1 MVRRVLVAF
10 LFAALV
16 GTTATVTGGAGA
28 GSRSAG
34 PPIDDAAVDG
44 ATCANVIKLSLPDTL
59 ITNATVVRAT
69 ADVPEYCRVLGA
81 IEKVILFEV
90 ALPTAW
96 NGKFFYAGGGG
107 FNGSIPVLTHGVA
120 RGYATA
126 GSDTGHQGE
135 ATDGSW
141 ALDNEPAQINYAH
154 RATHLV
160 AMAAKQIVRSY
171 YSQNEKRAYWLG
183 CSNGGKMGLMEIQRY
198 PDDFDGVVVGNFVI
212 DRTGLMTTYTWNA
225 KALAEAPI
233 PPYKVPAIE
242 KATLAACDAQD
253 GLVDGLIDRPER
265 CKFDP
270 KVLTCKGADAPDCLT
285 PGQVKAVEKIHAG
298 PTTSAGKQL
307 FPGYPPGH
315 EDDYPGYITGFGSMS
330 SYPANS
336 WKWQNQFWR
345 FFVFG
350 PSFDPL
356 TQFDFDKTPGLP
368 KFKAV
373 ADVQDA
379 YKADLSAF
387 KAHGGKLIM
396 YHGWADHSISPLRTV
411 QYVSD
416 IRTTMGAGA
425 DDFLRLFIAP
435 GLHHC
440 AGGPGPNNFGG
451 RGHAWL
457 KDDPDHDIVRAL
469 DRWVEQG
476 AAPQRIV
483 AAKFKNDDPRQGVAR
498 TRPICPYPR
507 MAQYTG
513 SGSVDEAANFVC
525 TNPR

>member
-1 MVRRVLVAF
+1 MTRRMLVASLLAVIGSTMPAATRSHRPYGEDAAPMAAPDGAACRRVI
-10 LFAALV
+10 
-16 GTTATVTGGAGA
+16 T
-28 GSRSAG
+28 
-34 PPIDDAAVDG
+34 
-44 ATCANVIKLSLPDTL
+44 LSLPDT
-59 ITNATVVRAT
+59 IISNAVVVPST
-69 ADVPEYCRVLGA
+69 ADVPEYCRVTGA

-90 ALPTAW
+90 DLPTAW

-141 ALDNEPAQINYAH
+141 ALDNEQAQINYAY

-160 AMAAKQIVRSY
+160 SDVAKRIVRAY
-171 YSQNEKRAYWLG
+171 YAQTEKRSYWLG

-198 PDDFDGVVVGNFVI
+198 PDDFDGVVIGNFVI

-233 PPYKVPAIE
+233 PPRKIPAIE

-253 GLVDGLIDRPER
+253 GLADGLIDRPER

-270 KVLTCKGADAPDCLT
+270 EVLTCRGADAPECLT
-285 PGQVKAVEKIHAG
+285 PGQVTALRKIYAG
-298 PTTSAGKQL
+298 PATSTGKQL

-315 EDDYPGYITGFGSMS
+315 EDDYPAYITGFGSVS

-350 PSFDPL
+350 PRFDPL
-356 TQFDFDKTPGLP
+356 TEFNFDKTPELP
-368 KFKAV
+368 RLKAV
-373 ADVQDA
+373 AAVQDA
-379 YKADLSAF
+379 YKADLSKF

-411 QYVSD
+411 QYFGD
-416 IRTTMGAGA
+416 IHRTTGPEA
-425 DDFLRLFIAP
+425 DEFLRLFIAP

-440 AGGPGPNNFGG
+440 VGGPGPNSFGG
-451 RGHAWL
+451 RGQAWL
-457 KDDPDHDIVRAL
+457 HDDPDHDIVRAL

-476 AAPQRIV
+476 TAPDRII
-483 AAKFKNDDPRQGVAR
+483 AAKFRSDDPKQGVAR
-498 TRPICPYPR
+498 TRPLCAYPQ
-507 MAQYTG
+507 MARYTG
-513 SGSVDEAANFVC
+513 SGSVDDAANFRC
-525 TNPR
+525 ENPR